1 MQVSFLL
8 LALFVALVCSS
19 KQIIIYNEELLV
31 ALCFVCFVVFVQT
44 VFGETIRSTF
54 TERQTSLLSDLQQSL
69 SSREAYL
76 LELIKQHQLR
86 SSSLGSSTQ
95 MIGESCLSAMMTRCA
110 PQCGQTVQATLSHQI
125 VGQLNTFVAVQTK
138 SRETFQNHIVAR
150 FRKSVCHPFRF
161 ALLRKHQ
168 PKLVQQTLLLL
179 KSEAVVQQRSIPKSA
194 SL

>member
-1 MQVSFLL
+1 
-8 LALFVALVCSS
+8 
-19 KQIIIYNEELLV
+19 
-31 ALCFVCFVVFVQT
+31 
-44 VFGETIRSTF
+44 
-54 TERQTSLLSDLQQSL
+54 
-69 SSREAYL
+69 
-76 LELIKQHQLR
+76 
-86 SSSLGSSTQ
+86 
-95 MIGESCLSAMMTRCA
+95 
-110 PQCGQTVQATLSHQI
+110 VQATLSHQI

-194 SL
+194 STMSHLRTEMAFSRPTTKILVLWYLILAAFAGVLGTCFSVLIRMELAQPGNQVLGGNHQLYNVIDYSTCFFNDISSW

>member
-86 SSSLGSSTQ
+86 SS
-95 MIGESCLSAMMTRCA
+95 I
-110 PQCGQTVQATLSHQI
+110 
-125 VGQLNTFVAVQTK
+125 
-138 SRETFQNHIVAR
+138 
-150 FRKSVCHPFRF
+150 
-161 ALLRKHQ
+161 
-168 PKLVQQTLLLL
+168 
-179 KSEAVVQQRSIPKSA
+179 
-194 SL
+194 